1 MKLVENSNTA
11 SAACVSDMPVSSA
24 WEPEMPVSSAWERW
38 GKEMGAELDAVYGS
52 VERRVSCE
60 SALVRT
66 APVAVASGCV
76 SVNAAFPESDV
87 RQFRGEPLLHY
98 AESAETLKVGAVEIA
113 ERTWMSSVLRAML
126 DVACFSFSHR
136 CAEYLLKAVLSIE
149 LAADEM
155 IELAGNSRQEHGLR
169 KIAAVCSLAEEQHRR
184 GWHRP
189 ILDWAK
195 SADGDMVP
203 VWKGLGES
211 DICSEDD
218 ERDEEFKVIWNIPR
232 REVYE
237 SVYRKA

>member
-1 MKLVENSNTA
+1 MILGMRLVENSNAA
-11 SAACVSDMPVSSA
+11 SEVCVSDMPVSSA
-24 WEPEMPVSSAWERW
+24 WERW
-38 GKEMGAELDAVYGS
+38 GREMGADLDAVYGS

-60 SALVRT
+60 SALART

-126 DVACFSFSHR
+126 DVACFSFSYR
-136 CAEYLLKAVLSIE
+136 CVEYLLKAVLSVE

-155 IELAGNSRQEHGLR
+155 IELAGDVRQEDGLR
-169 KIAAVCSLAEEQHRR
+169 RIAAVCSLAEEQHRR
-184 GWHRP
+184 GWHSP

-195 SADGDMVP
+195 SSDGDMVL

-211 DICSEDD
+211 DVWSEGG

-237 SVYRKA
+237 SVYRSIFTR